1 MNEQQWRP
9 TEQTQE
15 AGSNSTGVPPAQ
27 TALNEN
33 QAAMIK
39 LDALYKNIKGSGNW
53 FYWIAG
59 LSLINTIIAASH
71 GGVAFLVGLGFTQIF
86 DALISEY
93 GGIFTAIGIPI
104 NLGVTAIYAAFGYF
118 ACRRA
123 RWAFI
128 AGMVIYGLDSLL
140 VLIFQ
145 NWFGLAFHIFAIYAI
160 FGGLKADTQ
169 ARNIEANMAR
179 PV

>member
-15 AGSNSTGVPPAQ
+15 TSGNLTELPPAQ

-33 QAAMIK
+33 QAVTLKLTGLYNTIK
-39 LDALYKNIKGSGNW
+39 CGGNW

-104 NLGVTAIYAAFGYF
+104 NLGVTAIYAALGYF

-128 AGMVIYGLDSLL
+128 TGIVVYGFDTLL

-169 ARNIEANMAR
+169 ARNIEANMVR